1 MDFLLYITAVHEKG
15 IHTSLPLGE
24 TVMCAGFLLSSLL
37 EELVHFLLIQTRTR
51 SRDASGKW
59 AVKRTGNRNKVG
71 DDTLLAMRKKTDGSA
86 SNSSGAEQSTRV
98 ELKDG
103 ATSHRPVEQQQQC
116 EVSPPGGDGEQRQK
130 SAIRTFFVVAA
141 LSFHSVV
148 AGLSLSVEKET
159 GGVWLNFA
167 VICMHKFVIAFSMGA
182 ELVTAT
188 VSIQHP

>member
-1 MDFLLYITAVHEKG
+1 MQLCIDTLLVIRNTNDHCYLYNITRAYID
-15 IHTSLPLGE
+15 I
-24 TVMCAGFLLSSLL
+24 
-37 EELVHFLLIQTRTR
+37 
-51 SRDASGKW
+51 
-59 AVKRTGNRNKVG
+59 
-71 DDTLLAMRKKTDGSA
+71 LLAMRKKTDGSA

-188 VSIQHP
+188 VSIQHPSLHINCSRRECSQQKILEVR